1 MAYGLASAH
10 REELKDDQLRSSLHG
25 TAQLPPKWIRNEQ
38 DSSHYVRYPWSINR
52 SKAHVQTRDRR
63 SDSALPPG
71 RTRMTE
77 YLIAARAAIVL
88 WTSLAVMPAEIFFD
102 AIEAELERRG
112 VEP

>member
-1 MAYGLASAH
+1 MGWRAFTGIIERRSAPVVVA
-10 REELKDDQLRSSLHG
+10 HG

-38 DSSHYVRYPWSINR
+38 DSSHDVRYPWSINR
-52 SKAHVQTRDRR
+52 SNAHVQTCNRC
-63 SDSALPPG
+63 SDSALLAG
-71 RTRMTE
+71 RSCMTE